1 MSFNELNS
9 VENTIIQKPSGVNL
23 NAAAPT
29 SSVQKDDA
37 AGFRSFPW
45 KYRSA
50 EALNLEITDDADG
63 RRWTQIKYIRNNE
76 LIVVSRS
83 PAR

>member
-9 VENTIIQKPSGVNL
+9 VENTIIQKPSGVKL

-37 AGFRSFPW
+37 AVFRSFPW
-45 KYRSA
+45 MCRSA
-50 EALNLEITDDADG
+50 EALNLETTDDADG
-63 RRWTQIKYIRNNE
+63 RRLN
-76 LIVVSRS
+76 S
-83 PAR
+83 